1 MIETCST
8 SQNPNSQNSEKQNS
22 EKLAALAKISENHE
36 HALQETRN
44 PEAIANHCWVHA
56 KGC

>member
-1 MIETCST
+1 MTKTRST

-44 PEAIANHCWVHA
+44 LEAIANHR
-56 KGC
+56 